1 MKMSAAI
8 ITLCVAIATFI
19 LQEGITNIIHGII
32 FRLFSHV
39 DKGDRIE
46 LLIDGITYT
55 GYLEKV
61 TLRHAVIKEFS
72 TNAHIIVPNSKIDC
86 SLIKNADI
94 GHEQL
99 NRYIVELPVSYRDAE
114 NPETAEIIK
123 REIKGVI
130 RDCPLTT
137 DNEFKVFINFKE
149 SCVSYSFFIRTQT
162 VEENFEACSWVR
174 EVTMQRLAEKGI
186 HIPYSVLDVKLNE
199 EKL

>member
-1 MKMSAAI
+1 M
-8 ITLCVAIATFI
+8 
-19 LQEGITNIIHGII
+19 
-32 FRLFSHV
+32 
-39 DKGDRIE
+39 
-46 LLIDGITYT
+46 
-55 GYLEKV
+55 
-61 TLRHAVIKEFS
+61 
-72 TNAHIIVPNSKIDC
+72 
-86 SLIKNADI
+86 
-94 GHEQL
+94 
-99 NRYIVELPVSYRDAE
+99 SYRDAE

-149 SCVSYSFFIRTQT
+149 SFVSYSFFIRTQT

>member
-1 MKMSAAI
+1 MKMGAAI

-19 LQEGITNIIHGII
+19 LQEGLTNIIHGII

-46 LLIDGITYT
+46 LLVDGITYT

-72 TNAHIIVPNSKIDC
+72 TNAH
-86 SLIKNADI
+86 I

-123 REIKGVI
+123 QEIKGVI

-149 SCVSYSFFIRTQT
+149 SFVSYSFFIRTQT

-174 EVTMQRLAEKGI
+174 EVTMQRLAEKDI